1 MFGVGFDICEV
12 LDIVLFSFYAS
23 EVKIKSF
30 LRLTIRMEYLMA

>member
-12 LDIVLFSFYAS
+12 LDIVLFLFYAS
-23 EVKIKSF
+23 VVKIKSF